1 MPTLDRLDP
10 DSAARRP
17 IDALMRRVVL
27 MLFAAGNLAIM
38 VNWAMEW
45 HDGSLNAANAV
56 AYPVMCVVDLG
67 CLAALWRWPRLLAPV
82 RWAGFLCVVIVLLT
96 ELAQEAGSDVPMIG
110 NYNAVTLLNW
120 LPLCYALA
128 FFLLGGRAAAW
139 ATGFILAFISAM
151 AVWRGMLPVPHGD
164 SDRALLVNTVFAHVV
179 LVVCLSS
186 MLWLKRVV
194 TRQVEQA
201 QQLRLL
207 AGTDPLTGL
216 ANRRQA
222 LYLLERLVA
231 DRRSESAPVVL
242 LGDLDHF
249 KRINDRC
256 GHEMGDF
263 VLCEVATALR
273 DHTRES
279 DTVARWGGEEF
290 LVVLPR
296 TRPCEAAELGERL
309 RACIEALSIAD
320 VRGRPVPVTLSVG
333 IAALGAQDTVA
344 AWLRRADEAL
354 YRAKDSGRNRCEE
367 APEGD
372 VAVAISSM
380 SDEA

>member
-1 MPTLDRLDP
+1 MPAFDRLDTEA
-10 DSAARRP
+10 AARRP

-27 MLFAAGNLAIM
+27 MLFAAGDLAIM
-38 VNWAMEW
+38 VNWAMESR
-45 HDGSLNAANAV
+45 DGSLNAANAV
-56 AYPVMCVVDLG
+56 AYPVMCVVDLA
-67 CLAALWRWPRLLAPV
+67 CLIALWRWPRLLAPV
-82 RWAGFLCVVIVLLT
+82 RWIGFLCVVTVLLT
-96 ELAQEAGSDVPMIG
+96 ELAQEALSDVPMVG

-139 ATGFILAFISAM
+139 ATGFILAFIAGM
-151 AVWRGMLPVPHGD
+151 AAWRGLLPVPHGD
-164 SDRALLVNTVFAHVV
+164 VDRALLLNTVFAHVV

-222 LYLLERLVA
+222 LQLLERLVA
-231 DRRSESAPVVL
+231 DRRSDSAPALL

-273 DHTRES
+273 EHTRES

-296 TRPCEAAELGERL
+296 TRPGEANELAERL
-309 RACIEALSIAD
+309 RACIEALAVVD
-320 VRGRPVPVTLSVG
+320 VRGRPVPATLSMGV
-333 IAALGAQDTVA
+333 AALGERDNVA

-354 YRAKDSGRNRCEE
+354 YRAKASGRNRCEE
-367 APEGD
+367 ALEGD
-372 VAVAISSM
+372 ITETGFSM
-380 SDEA
+380 FEES